1 MTTELKS
8 GWIRRPC
15 GARCRAVAVSPA
27 AAAAAADADADAC
40 CLPAAACRRRRRRL
54 WNLNPISKP
63 NEDAPKV
70 IDNSLS
76 TKVQAMSDNEEVAAP
91 QASAVCSAA
100 CVAGF

>member
-1 MTTELKS
+1 MRMRTH
-8 GWIRRPC
+8 G
-15 GARCRAVAVSPA
+15 CR
-27 AAAAAADADADAC
+27 
-40 CLPAAACRRRRRRL
+40 RRRRRRL
-54 WNLNPISKP
+54 WNLNPISKS

-70 IDNSLS
+70 MDNPLS